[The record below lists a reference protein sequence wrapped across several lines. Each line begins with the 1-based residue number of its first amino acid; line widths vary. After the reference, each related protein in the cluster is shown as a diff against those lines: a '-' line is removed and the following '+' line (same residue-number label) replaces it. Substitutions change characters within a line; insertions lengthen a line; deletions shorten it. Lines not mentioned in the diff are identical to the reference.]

1 MEIRFEQ
8 VSKRFGRK
16 MVLEQIDWQ
25 IHDHEIWRIE
35 GASGLGKTT
44 LLRLLMGLERPSS
57 GQIITSESVR
67 FAPVFQENR
76 LLPMQNAIENV
87 RFVCDLDTEQIR
99 SLLCELIAP
108 EDCEQPV
115 GTLSGGMQRRVA
127 IARALAV
134 PADVLVLDEPF
145 TGLDE
150 TNIARTAQC
159 ILKHAADK
167 TIILS
172 SHVEVKVFL
181 QAKYLRLG

>member
-1 MEIRFEQ
+1 MEIRFEK

-16 MVLEQIDWQ
+16 IVLDNIDWH
-25 IHDHEIWRIE
+25 IRDHEIWRIE

-57 GQIITSESVR
+57 GQIITDGPVR

-76 LLPMQNAIENV
+76 LLPAQNAIENV
-87 RFVCDLDTEQIR
+87 RLVCDLDTAQIR
-99 SLLCELIAP
+99 TLLCELIAP
-108 EDCEQPV
+108 DDCEQPV

-134 PADVLVLDEPF
+134 PADILVLDEPF

-150 TNIARTAQC
+150 ANITRSVQC
-159 ILKHAADK
+159 ILNHAQDK

-172 SHVEVKVFL
+172 SHVETDVFP

>member
-1 MEIRFEQ
+1 MEIRFEK

-16 MVLEQIDWQ
+16 MVLENIDWQ

-57 GQIITSESVR
+57 GQIITSDLIR

-76 LLPMQNAIENV
+76 LLLAQNAIENV
-87 RFVCDLDTEQIR
+87 RFVCNLTTNEIR
-99 SLLCELIAP
+99 TLLCELITT

-134 PADVLVLDEPF
+134 PSDVLVLDEPF

-150 TNIARTAQC
+150 ANILRTAQC
-159 ILKHAADK
+159 ILNHASDK

-172 SHVEVKVFL
+172 SHVEVNVFP

>member
-99 SLLCELIAP
+99 SLLCELIAS

-134 PADVLVLDEPF
+134 PADILVLDEPF

-150 TNIARTAQC
+150 TNIARTTQC

-172 SHVEVKVFL
+172 SHVEVNVFP

>member
-16 MVLEQIDWQ
+16 MVLDHIDWE

-115 GTLSGGMQRRVA
+115 STLSGGMQRRVA

-134 PADVLVLDEPF
+134 PADILVLDEPF

-150 TNIARTAQC
+150 TNITRTAQC

-172 SHVEVKVFL
+172 SHVEVNVFP